1 MSKPLRI
8 GVAGLGAASRQIL
21 PHVARL
27 PGLELS
33 GGADIRSDALA
44 DFEARYRRKGFPSV
58 EAMCAS
64 GEVDAVWIATPNACH
79 AEHTVTAARHGKH
92 VIVCSE

>member
-1 MSKPLRI
+1 M
-8 GVAGLGAASRQIL
+8 
-21 PHVARL
+21 
-27 PGLELS
+27 ELS

-44 DFEARYRRKGFPSV
+44 DFEARYRGRGFPSV

-79 AEHTVTAARHGKH
+79 AEHTMTCLPWRAAVT
-92 VIVCSE
+92 VCSA